1 MNNFKR
7 LGNSTLNEI
16 ENENVKILDHL
27 KIQKG
32 QFLLPFFFTLN
43 KIRTLG
49 MKVLRVF
56 FIKNY
61 CNVCRM
67 NLKKNFQKVIL
78 IDLTLMILL
87 AIGFFYQSETI
98 LAFNESMNPSNN
110 LNDMLLGVIALIF
123 LILYLVNL
131 YLLYKFKNL
140 GKQMY
145 LFIFIMG
152 IVISL
157 LSGTNASGP
166 VMYTIDGL
174 GWSISGVIL
183 GFLYFSPI
191 KKEFEK

>member
-1 MNNFKR
+1 
-7 LGNSTLNEI
+7 
-16 ENENVKILDHL
+16 
-27 KIQKG
+27 
-32 QFLLPFFFTLN
+32 
-43 KIRTLG
+43 
-49 MKVLRVF
+49 
-56 FIKNY
+56 
-61 CNVCRM
+61 M

-78 IDLTLMILL
+78 IDLTLLILL
-87 AIGFFYQSETI
+87 VIGFFYQSETI

-110 LNDMLLGVIALIF
+110 LNDMLLGVISLIF

>member
-1 MNNFKR
+1 
-7 LGNSTLNEI
+7 
-16 ENENVKILDHL
+16 
-27 KIQKG
+27 
-32 QFLLPFFFTLN
+32 
-43 KIRTLG
+43 
-49 MKVLRVF
+49 
-56 FIKNY
+56 
-61 CNVCRM
+61 M
-67 NLKKNFQKVIL
+67 NLKKIFQKFIL
-78 IDLTLMILL
+78 IDLTLLILL
-87 AIGFFYQSETI
+87 FISFFYQSETI
-98 LAFNESMNPSNN
+98 LAFNESINPSNN
-110 LNDMLLGVIALIF
+110 FNDMLGVIALIF
-123 LILYLVNL
+123 LIFYLVNL

-145 LFIFIMG
+145 LFLFIMG

>member
-1 MNNFKR
+1 
-7 LGNSTLNEI
+7 
-16 ENENVKILDHL
+16 
-27 KIQKG
+27 
-32 QFLLPFFFTLN
+32 
-43 KIRTLG
+43 
-49 MKVLRVF
+49 
-56 FIKNY
+56 
-61 CNVCRM
+61 
-67 NLKKNFQKVIL
+67 
-78 IDLTLMILL
+78 
-87 AIGFFYQSETI
+87 
-98 LAFNESMNPSNN
+98 MNPSNN
-110 LNDMLLGVIALIF
+110 LNDMLLGVISLIF

-145 LFIFIMG
+145 LFIFIMS

-174 GWSISGVIL
+174 SWLISGVIL